1 MKKLIV
7 LCLMMLLVLSGCS
20 VSTSSSVSTT
30 VTTDS
35 GSTTTTTT
43 VENGVSTTTVT
54 NDDDPTGLRARWNE
68 TFVAGAEGESEAGN
82 KIYFIYD
89 DPSDISFG
97 AIMITN
103 SEGSELLVYDYG
115 DILYDEEKEML
126 YIDDVDGLETL
137 PFNIG
142 DTDNDNTFM
151 LEFQNGD
158 VVEMEIVDKEVII
171 DDMISL
177 WETHR
182 EDYQANHVVQ

>member
-1 MKKLIV
+1 
-7 LCLMMLLVLSGCS
+7 
-20 VSTSSSVSTT
+20 
-30 VTTDS
+30 
-35 GSTTTTTT
+35 
-43 VENGVSTTTVT
+43 
-54 NDDDPTGLRARWNE
+54 
-68 TFVAGAEGESEAGN
+68 
-82 KIYFIYD
+82 
-89 DPSDISFG
+89 
-97 AIMITN
+97 MITN
-103 SEGSELLVYDYG
+103 SDGSELLVYDYG

-158 VVEMEIVDKEVII
+158 VVEMEIVDKEAIT